1 MPGIEDVLYEE
12 RIIGYLD
19 PGAERFLRALNSH
32 PSLWTTSSCTGRITV
47 VEGGRHWERGKTRVV
62 YKTHDPITLGELLRV
77 LSRPFRDLWLKATGP
92 IIHFQTKSLR
102 CAVKL
107 LETARISG
115 FKHSGIFH
123 ATREAIT
130 IEVVAPTRIDAP
142 LRVRGLDLHT
152 KTGLNLLVV
161 KANEALLDGRK
172 RLERLASALATNHP
186 CQAKETLTRPDSRS
200 ELLREGG
207 RGLIESSEQ

>member
-1 MPGIEDVLYEE
+1 MPGIDDVIYEE

-32 PSLWTTSSCTGRITV
+32 PGLWTTSSCTGRITV
-47 VEGGRHWERGKTRVV
+47 VEGERHWERGRTRVV
-62 YKTHDPITLGELLRV
+62 YKTHDPITVAELMRV
-77 LSRPFRDLWLKATGP
+77 LSRPFRNLWLKATGP

-107 LETARISG
+107 LETARTSG

-130 IEVVAPTRIDAP
+130 IEVIAPTRVDAP
-142 LRVRGLDLHT
+142 LRVGGLDLHT
-152 KTGLNLLVV
+152 ERGLNLLVA

-172 RLERLASALATNHP
+172 RLEKLAKALATNHP
-186 CQAKETLTRPDSRS
+186 CQE
-200 ELLREGG
+200 
-207 RGLIESSEQ
+207 RGDLDEP